1 MDSRRK
7 FTEVNTSSFE
17 GYLYTFDSDFVLEL
31 MRHDLYTSVPIVMQ
45 IERYVDR
52 NYVESPDDVL
62 ELAGVL
68 KRKTPFYFVVVL
80 SHYDEMVFENLH
92 EISSDAYLDYYNKN
106 MLLSIK
112 E

>member
-1 MDSRRK
+1 MDSTRK
-7 FTEVNTSSFE
+7 YTEVNASSYE

-45 IERYVDR
+45 IERYVDI
-52 NYVESPDDVL
+52 NYIESPDDVL
-62 ELAGVL
+62 ELAGVI
-68 KRKTPFYFVVVL
+68 KREKPFFFVVVL
-80 SHYDEMVFENLH
+80 SHYDDMVFETLH

-112 E
+112 